1 MELHKDLFDA
11 NIDSAEKRPI
21 YRSKQLVLPNNYS
34 TSTTYSTTENRQ
46 SIFQY

>member
-1 MELHKDLFDA
+1 MELETILYSLKS
-11 NIDSAEKRPI
+11 NRSINRPI